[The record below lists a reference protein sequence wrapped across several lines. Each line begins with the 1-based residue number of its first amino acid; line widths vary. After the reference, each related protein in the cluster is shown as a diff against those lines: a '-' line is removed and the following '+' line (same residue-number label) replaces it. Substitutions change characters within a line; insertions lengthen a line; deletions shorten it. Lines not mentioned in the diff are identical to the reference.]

1 MNADLARRLIVPA
14 AIGAGLAV
22 LVMVVLVAD
31 LSLQHDG
38 AVPAS
43 VAWGLLVAGPWVL
56 LFTLPVCVGGGLA
69 AGALAPHVGLPPRL
83 ALAVLF
89 TAFAGIPTALAVTV
103 MVPFLWL
110 PAGVTAIALVGV
122 AGVASAAAA
131 FSVARVPTD

>member
-1 MNADLARRLIVPA
+1 MSAGLARRLIVPA
-14 AIGAGLAV
+14 LVGAVLAV

-31 LSLQHDG
+31 LSLQHEG

-43 VAWGLLVAGPWVL
+43 IAWGLLVAGPWVL

-69 AGALAPHVGLPPRL
+69 AGALAPHVGTPPRL

-89 TAFAGIPTALAVTV
+89 TVFIGIPTAIAVTV

-110 PAGVTAIALVGV
+110 PAGVTAIVLVCIG
-122 AGVASAAAA
+122 GIASAVTA
-131 FSVARVPTD
+131 FRVARGPSD